1 MSYSKSAPIT
11 TVPSR
16 FAALKIED
24 DDDFIETKPK
34 KGNSKSSNNNN
45 NSSSN
50 KQAKKKNKN
59 NQGSNITVDD
69 WSNWKQK
76 DEEFTDQLYM
86 EQLKQAM
93 IESKVQYEDQK
104 ISTKPESQAKQN
116 KAKPMSLEEFHK
128 LGDNQTSKLKKPQ
141 VESRIDINSDIVL
154 KEIDENVKKTIQMEN
169 SKILEFKPQEGTI
182 DKFLNLQYKEEV
194 QKRDREIERLVIEI
208 TRIKDEV
215 IEVRKR
221 NKQLAFIMA
230 QGEMKEKAEL
240 LYQIDELTAT
250 KDDLTQQIQILNTNL
265 EQEKSKVH
273 HLENELKK
281 SKKH

>member
-34 KGNSKSSNNNN
+34 KGNSKSSNNN
-45 NSSSN
+45 SSIN

-59 NQGSNITVDD
+59 NQGSNITADD

-76 DEEFTDQLYM
+76 DEELTDQLYM
-86 EQLKQAM
+86 EQLKHAM

-104 ISTKPESQAKQN
+104 ISIKSESQAKQN
-116 KAKPMSLEEFHK
+116 KPKPMSLEEFHK
-128 LGDNQTSKLKKPQ
+128 LGDNQTSQLKKPQ
-141 VESRIDINSDIVL
+141 VESRIDIHSDIVL
-154 KEIDENVKKTIQMEN
+154 KEIDENVKKAIQIEN
-169 SKILEFKPQEGTI
+169 SKILELKPQEGTV

-194 QKRDREIERLVIEI
+194 QKRDKEIERLVIEI
-208 TRIKDEV
+208 TKIKDEV

-273 HLENELKK
+273 HLEIELKK
-281 SKKH
+281 AKKH